1 MDYITGTKSFSPTRT
16 IQLSLTKRS
25 DHHLT
30 LAARNSIKRK
40 TTGPHN
46 PVGKMASDALARIVK
61 MGRKVDP
68 IIYGTLGDATSPK
81 FRSAVDYH
89 FKTGGKRMRATL
101 VLLACAA
108 SGGKIQDGM
117 NPAAL
122 IEMIHNYSLVMD
134 DLIDRGNVRRGK
146 PTVRVKFGD
155 SVALLIGMLYR
166 EALDDLA
173 ERCIQPRKSRTIA
186 VQAMKDII
194 EGERLDMLLEQAG
207 RADPYLRANHLLTPS
222 FSVYIEMISKKTAA
236 LFKAASEIGATSAR
250 ADSKTTKALGA
261 FGWKAGLAFQ
271 IMDDVL
277 DICGS
282 DTGKQAGKDIIE
294 HKLGNAV
301 ILTALQYLPLKK
313 RSTILET
320 LRSERV
326 SQNMVK
332 KVRQLVMETPAERD
346 CREIAEKFLSEAK
359 THLSVLE
366 RSVYRE
372 GLATLSD
379 AVVSRTF

>member
-1 MDYITGTKSFSPTRT
+1 
-16 IQLSLTKRS
+16 
-25 DHHLT
+25 
-30 LAARNSIKRK
+30 
-40 TTGPHN
+40 
-46 PVGKMASDALARIVK
+46 

-68 IIYGTLGDATSPK
+68 IILRTLRDATSPK
-81 FRSAVDYH
+81 FQSAVDYH

-108 SGGKIQDGM
+108 SGGKTQDGM

-134 DLIDRGNVRRGK
+134 DLIDRGDVRRGK

-155 SVALLIGMLYR
+155 SVALLIAMIYR

-173 ERCIQPRKSRTIA
+173 EKCVQPRKSRKIA

-207 RADPYLRANHLLTPS
+207 RVDSYLRANQVRTPS
-222 FSVYIEMISKKTAA
+222 FSVYIEMIGKKTAA

-250 ADSKTTKALGA
+250 ADSKTTRALGE

-301 ILTALQYLPLKK
+301 ILTALQYLPQKKKSEILK
-313 RSTILET
+313 T
-320 LRSERV
+320 LRSEKV
-326 SQNMVK
+326 SQTMMAK
-332 KVRQLVMETPAERD
+332 TRRLIIATPAERD
-346 CREIAEKFLSEAK
+346 CREIAEKYLSEAK
-359 THLSVLE
+359 SHLSVLK
-366 RSVYRE
+366 RSVYRD

-379 AVVSRTF
+379 AMISRTF

>member
-1 MDYITGTKSFSPTRT
+1 
-16 IQLSLTKRS
+16 
-25 DHHLT
+25 
-30 LAARNSIKRK
+30 
-40 TTGPHN
+40 
-46 PVGKMASDALARIVK
+46 MAPDALAKIVS

-68 IIYGTLGDATSPK
+68 IIFRTLADAASPK
-81 FRSAVDYH
+81 FQSAVDYH

-117 NPAAL
+117 TSAAL

-134 DLIDRGNVRRGK
+134 DLIDRGDVRRGK
-146 PTVRVKFGD
+146 PTVRVEFGD
-155 SVALLIGMLYR
+155 SVALLIAMLYR
-166 EALDDLA
+166 EALDDLV
-173 ERCIQPRKSRTIA
+173 EKCIQPRKARTIT

-207 RADPYLRANHLLTPS
+207 RIDPYLRVNHVVNPS
-222 FSVYIEMISKKTAA
+222 FSLYIKMIGKKTAA

-250 ADSKTTKALGA
+250 ADSKTTRSLGE

-277 DICGS
+277 DICGQE
-282 DTGKQAGKDIIE
+282 TGKQVGKDIIE

-301 ILTALQYLPLKK
+301 ILTALQYLPRKK
-313 RSTILET
+313 NSVILET
-320 LRSERV
+320 LRSEKV
-326 SQNMVK
+326 TQNMMK
-332 KVRQLVMETPAERD
+332 KARQLVMETPAERD
-346 CREIAEKFLSEAK
+346 CREIAERYLSQAK
-359 THLSVLE
+359 AHLSVLE
-366 RSVYRE
+366 RSVYKE
-372 GLATLSD
+372 GLAKLSE